1 MGQKELLHEL
11 VVVDGGEV
19 VVGTEAGVQPH
30 AEQEHEKRG
39 EVLLGVSE
47 GRETYHDL
55 LLVLLLVL
63 RVECVHKRAL
73 LRLLRGAR

>member
-1 MGQKELLHEL
+1 MWQKELLDEL

-19 VVGTEAGVQPH
+19 VVRTEAGVQPH
-30 AEQEHEKRG
+30 AEQEHEERG
-39 EVLLGVSE
+39 EVLLSVGD

-63 RVECVHKRAL
+63 WVECVHERAL
-73 LRLLRGAR
+73 LRLLRGAC